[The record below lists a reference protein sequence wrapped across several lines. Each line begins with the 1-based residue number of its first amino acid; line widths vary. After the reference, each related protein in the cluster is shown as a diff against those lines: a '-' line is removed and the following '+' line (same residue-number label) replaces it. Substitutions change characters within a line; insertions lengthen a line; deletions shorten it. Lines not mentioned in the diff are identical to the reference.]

1 MFRVINARS
10 IPTNLCNTQ
19 FYEKYLMN
27 IEFDVM
33 FTFPIILI
41 FTKQT
46 KSFIILV
53 ELWKSCTNRPRVQVG
68 CL

>member
-1 MFRVINARS
+1 M
-10 IPTNLCNTQ
+10 Q

-46 KSFIILV
+46 KSFIIPV